1 VKRALLWSSKIAE
14 AVRRCVLLPPS
25 GICQLSHIH
34 EVLDALALPL
44 GQCAQLLLCAMQRS
58 LDNDQELQRSAIAVK
73 HFCRVEETKLA
84 MASCPF
90 TFDIL
95 AECCSLS
102 KCCNSRNE
110 LVRAIANIATVE
122 QGARVFCNP
131 AAVQMFQF
139 LISSCRD
146 HVDEVIGLACAINNI
161 TARMVHCQAPCFSGD
176 SAFEI
181 WEMLGHCTCR
191 QSANDE
197 AREWA
202 SRVFINLFANQE
214 GQVNMT

>member
-1 VKRALLWSSKIAE
+1 MKRALLWSSKIAE

-25 GICQLSHIH
+25 GICKLSHIH

-44 GQCAQLLLCAMQRS
+44 GQCAQLLLCAMQRCV
-58 LDNDQELQRSAIAVK
+58 DN
-73 HFCRVEETKLA
+73 KLA

-181 WEMLGHCTCR
+181 WEMLGNCTCR